1 LSTAPGY
8 DDVNDDYDDDD
19 DNDAN
24 DVTAATDDN
33 DAEKSDDDDDDR
45 RRRRPRRGDVVH
57 EGELLKASVTGGRNG
72 AKMRYFVLL
81 NDRLLY
87 YSQPP
92 AWARGDVR
100 SLSKRD
106 ASLESEVPREVDLLF
121 ATVIDQPDVDKH
133 RPRSALGQQWAWLM
147 LGTPGRIYELAAH
160 SAAEATRW
168 IYSLKSTVSIV
179 SAQFQAPAGGA
190 GTGAGGKRNAAAMG
204 GAGGKAVDAE
214 RTPARDQRPSQQS
227 RAQQNQHHWT
237 MHKPASETRRKT
249 VVGGAREPGMS
260 ESSRTSDSSTSAPI
274 DDAEIMSLSA
284 IQKRRLLKRRASS
297 ADSNEGAK
305 SDLPRASTL
314 TSGVGTS
321 ASPEAGA
328 KLFLHSGDLPPVN
341 TSAAAAAAAAAVAA
355 GGSAGASSPTT
366 SFFKEGYLDK
376 MPSAAPA
383 AEGEPRERPKAR
395 WFVLTADGRYLMYH
409 TSRNDTN
416 VAGMIELVSCALEI
430 VNREAGTFELITPSS
445 SMVLRAASPSD
456 LLDWVRAINQAKL
469 QAAQKYAASPRVSAA
484 VTGTPAVRSPRKH
497 GATTS
502 TATTSS
508 LSRSA
513 NVPMTAADSR
523 GSSSPRESVS
533 STPSGHGAD
542 SIEHRPGFNKP
553 ETFSAK
559 NLVGVT
565 KMGFLKQNKAAS
577 GKKVKFDKQR
587 WFILKGDYLYYYNTP
602 EDEAPVGHLYLMHA
616 SIKIVSDTEKAPV
629 FTLFTPAGS
638 HTFQAQSSHAMQ
650 DWVAELR
657 NAASATAS
665 TASAGSTVAVGGG
678 GGIAVADEGRA
689 KRAVGGAVVS
699 EAELERRVEALRA
712 EPGNDECV
720 DCGARSPQWVS
731 ANMGTFICIDCS
743 GVHRKLGVKVSK
755 VRSFEL
761 DQWSDAALRFLQRSG
776 NQRANAYWEARVDNS
791 VAKPSAESERDVRN
805 AFIQAKYVDRRFID
819 EAATPPETFTE
830 IFEDDSRRMSAVAPD
845 DSAAGDADAPSQIS
859 SGWLLKKGQNT
870 LRKQRRWFFLRG
882 FDLHYYKEP
891 LEADVLA
898 ALAADPAAAVPAPLD
913 TIPLAFGRIKVAEQ
927 GGNKGE
933 YGFAISTPHR
943 TYTLF
948 AESSSE
954 SYLWQASLKAAIKS
968 FYADQLRRQAEA
980 DASSTYAAAAAAA
993 AAAASGGGDESSGGG
1008 AVAPDA
1014 EEDAVKQGFLY
1025 IHELGAV
1032 AAKHRPTAKQM
1043 VRCWAAICNGHLS
1056 YFATDESA
1064 GGAKAAKEPLVAI
1077 DTLPLQFCSL
1087 KRVDDTTTIDS
1098 KTTRKRLPY
1107 AVQLITPTTKFY
1119 LASDDLR
1126 EMGEWR
1132 AALRHVINAA
1142 MERVVQRQVGT
1153 PADEA
1158 RVRRRSAEASALASC
1173 AARNLAH
1180 MKRVGFITVR
1190 SKHTGGGKARKV
1202 WAILRAVPVDALTPA
1217 HKAASLAATAAA
1229 AQQAAVDAIRAQTT
1243 PPQSPQMQHSASGG
1257 GADQLDHI
1265 QPCATKLYLYH
1276 TQQDLLP
1283 WAELPSAHMQWS
1295 DVGKSGAELTGVERH
1310 AKDEAVGEQRD
1321 IEWHLTF
1328 ASVTEQGE
1336 WLAALLRI
1344 DA

>member
-1 LSTAPGY
+1 M
-8 DDVNDDYDDDD
+8 
-19 DNDAN
+19 
-24 DVTAATDDN
+24 
-33 DAEKSDDDDDDR
+33 
-45 RRRRPRRGDVVH
+45 VH
-57 EGELLKASVTGGRNG
+57 EGELLKASVTGGRGG

-92 AWARGDVR
+92 SWANGESR
-100 SLSKRD
+100 SLPKRD
-106 ASLESEVPREVDLLF
+106 AALEGEVPREVDLLF

-133 RPRSALGQQWAWLM
+133 RARSSLGQQWAWLM

-179 SAQFQAPAGGA
+179 SVQFQAR
-190 GTGAGGKRNAAAMG
+190 GGKRTGVGGSTVGSSRAAGGNGGGG
-204 GAGGKAVDAE
+204 GAKGLAKDADH
-214 RTPARDQRPSQQS
+214 RPGHQRASH
-227 RAQQNQHHWT
+227 QQNQQHWT
-237 MHKPASETRRKT
+237 MHKPASEARRKT
-249 VVGGAREPGMS
+249 VLGGSRETTVAPAS
-260 ESSRTSDSSTSAPI
+260 QSSRAGDSSSSTTI
-274 DDAEIMSLSA
+274 DDTEIMSLSA

-297 ADSNEGAK
+297 ADSNDGSKA
-305 SDLPRASTL
+305 DLPRASTF
-314 TSGVGTS
+314 TSDVHAGGPPEGVTKLELPPAGS
-321 ASPEAGA
+321 AS
-328 KLFLHSGDLPPVN
+328 SV
-341 TSAAAAAAAAAVAA
+341 AAAAAAAAAP
-355 GGSAGASSPTT
+355 GSPS

-376 MPSAAPA
+376 MPSTTPV
-383 AEGEPRERPKAR
+383 EGEARERPKAR

-409 TSRNDTN
+409 ASRNDTN

-430 VNREAGTFELITPSS
+430 VNREAGTFELITPTS

-469 QAAQKYAASPRVSAA
+469 AAAQKYAASPRASST
-484 VTGTPAVRSPRKH
+484 VTGTPTVRSPRKH
-497 GATTS
+497 ATTVAAGAGAT
-502 TATTSS
+502 SS
-508 LSRSA
+508 PLSRSA
-513 NVPMTAADSR
+513 NTPLPSST
-523 GSSSPRESVS
+523 GGSSPREPPSPAAS
-533 STPSGHGAD
+533 SHGD

-587 WFILKGDYLYYYNTP
+587 WFILKGDYLYYYNSP

-616 SIKIVSDTEKAPV
+616 SIKIVSDTDKAPV

-638 HTFQAQSSHAMQ
+638 HTFQAQSSNAMQ

-665 TASAGSTVAVGGG
+665 TGASGSTVPVGGAAGGG
-678 GGIAVADEGRA
+678 GVDEGRA

-776 NQRANAYWEARVDNS
+776 NQRANAYWEARYDSS
-791 VAKPSAESERDVRN
+791 VPRPTADSEREVRN
-805 AFIQAKYVDRRFID
+805 AFIQAKYVDRRFVD
-819 EAATPPETFTE
+819 AAAPAPETFTE
-830 IFEDDSRRMSAVAPD
+830 IFEDDSTSGRRASAID
-845 DSAAGDADAPSQIS
+845 DAGAGGDDNGDAPSEIS

-870 LRKQRRWFFLRG
+870 LRKQRRWFYLRG
-882 FDLHYYKEP
+882 FELHYYKEP
-891 LEADVLA
+891 LEADALA
-898 ALAADPAAAVPAPLD
+898 ALETDPSAAVPAPLD

-927 GGNKGE
+927 GGSKGE

-954 SYLWQASLKAAIKS
+954 SYLWQASLKAAIKR

-980 DASSTYAAAAAAA
+980 DASSTYATAAAAAA
-993 AAAASGGGDESSGGG
+993 AGGVNADESSGSG
-1008 AVAPDA
+1008 AAPDT

-1032 AAKHRPTAKQM
+1032 AVKHRPTAKQM

-1056 YFATDESA
+1056 YFAVDEST
-1064 GGAKAAKEPLVAI
+1064 GGNKAAKEAVAPI

-1087 KRVDDTTTIDS
+1087 KRVDDTTTIDT
-1098 KTTRKRLPY
+1098 KMTRKRLPY

-1119 LASDDLR
+1119 LASDDVR

-1142 MERVVQRQVGT
+1142 MERVVQRQLGT
-1153 PADEA
+1153 PAEEA
-1158 RVRRRSAEASALASC
+1158 RVRRRAAEASSLASC

-1180 MKRVGFITVR
+1180 MKRVGFVTAR
-1190 SKHTGGGKARKV
+1190 CKHLGGNKPRKV
-1202 WAILRAVPVDALTPA
+1202 WAILRAVPLDALVPP
-1217 HKAASLAATAAA
+1217 KAASLAATAAA
-1229 AQQAAVDAIRAQTT
+1229 AQQAAVDAARAHST
-1243 PPQSPQMQHSASGG
+1243 PPQSPQLAHTASG
-1257 GADQLDHI
+1257 ADLLDNV
-1265 QPCATKLYLYH
+1265 QPCATKLYLYN

-1295 DVGKSGAELTGVERH
+1295 DVGGKSGAAELTGVERH
-1310 AKDEAVGEQRD
+1310 GKDEAVGEQRD
-1321 IEWHLTF
+1321 IEWHLSFTS
-1328 ASVTEQGE
+1328 ATEQGE

-1344 DA
+1344 EE